1 MLIAITG
8 GIGSGKSV
16 VSQLLRVL
24 GYTVY
29 DCDVRAKWVMTHDPL
44 LRQQLIDLFGPDTYL
59 SSKSETLV
67 SSSKSQTPLEPAPLK
82 LETLKLE
89 TLKPETLKP
98 ASELCSRAPKEA
110 TLKPET
116 LKPETQKPASELC
129 SRAPKEATQEPA
141 PLNKPY
147 LSSRIFSDPTA
158 LSQMNA
164 CVHPAVQRDLQRQY
178 EASYPH
184 NLKTSKPH
192 DLFFFESAILFES
205 SFDLLSHPDLV
216 WTVSAPLELRI
227 SRAMQRDH
235 TTREQVLAR
244 IHSQLDQE
252 EKERRSDCII
262 YNDDAHSL
270 IEQVSQLIADTF

>member
-59 SSKSETLV
+59 SSKSEALVSSFKSEALV

-82 LETLKLE
+82 PETP
-89 TLKPETLKP
+89 KPETLK
-98 ASELCSRAPKEA
+98 
-110 TLKPET
+110 
-116 LKPETQKPASELC
+116 
-129 SRAPKEATQEPA
+129 PA

-158 LSQMNA
+158 LAQMNA

-205 SFDLLSHPDLV
+205 GFDLLSHPDLI

-262 YNDDAHSL
+262 CNDDAHSL
-270 IEQVSQLIADTF
+270 IEQVSHLIADTF

>member
-44 LRQQLIDLFGPDTYL
+44 LRQQLIDLFGPETYIV
-59 SSKSETLV
+59 SKSEALV
-67 SSSKSQTPLEPAPLK
+67 SGFKSQDP
-82 LETLKLE
+82 
-89 TLKPETLKP
+89 LKPEPPVT
-98 ASELCSRAPKEA
+98 
-110 TLKPET
+110 
-116 LKPETQKPASELC
+116 
-129 SRAPKEATQEPA
+129 
-141 PLNKPY
+141 LNKPY

-158 LSQMNA
+158 LAQMNA

-205 SFDLLSHPDLV
+205 GFDLLSHPDLV

-270 IEQVSQLIADTF
+270 IEQVSRLIADTF